1 MTNYDKEYLKLLR
14 KILEEG
20 VEVEN
25 RTGINTI
32 KIPEYNFSFDL
43 SKEFPILQSK
53 QMFYRQA
60 VIEML
65 WIWQMG
71 CNDVREL
78 QDRGVHIWDEWMVD
92 EDGIYRIYEP
102 TPDMEYLND
111 KNPCTDHP
119 FFNDYDD
126 DEKERIMKEI
136 EQKVQTK
143 IANKE
148 YKWQQKE
155 VEVIDPLSVPVDD
168 PFGLRHDFKPK
179 SDENGKVMKAKSIK
193 EGRIIKMA
201 KYYGPEYAYT
211 IGTAYGFI
219 TNRYQHARNLIDTIK
234 NTPTDRRMVKSLWQD
249 EYLRT
254 AVLPSCV
261 WSTEWDVT
269 DGKLNLFVHQRSCD
283 VPLGLPFNVTQ
294 YATLLS
300 MIAKTTGLK
309 AGKINYSIKDAHIYV
324 NQVEGIK
331 EQIRREDRYNEL
343 LKTNRD
349 DLIKLKNCMKGKLD
363 KLDKNSDEFKELD
376 TDYRII
382 DLILEPTTPILELSD
397 EVEDFFDY
405 DNSKEIKHVKVRNY
419 KHMGKISFPL
429 AQ

>member
-1 MTNYDKEYLKLLR
+1 MTNYDREYLKLLR

-102 TPDMEYLND
+102 YGEYNPD
-111 KNPCTDHP
+111 
-119 FFNDYDD
+119 
-126 DEKERIMKEI
+126 
-136 EQKVQTK
+136 
-143 IANKE
+143 
-148 YKWQQKE
+148 KE

-168 PFGLRHDFKPK
+168 PFGLRHEFKPK
-179 SDENGKVMKAKSIK
+179 LDENGKVMTAKSIK
-193 EGRIIKMA
+193 EGRTIKMA

-249 EYLRT
+249 EFLRT

-269 DGKLNLFVHQRSCD
+269 DDTLNLFVHQRSCD

-331 EQIRREDRYNEL
+331 EQIRREDRYDEL
-343 LKTNRD
+343 LKTSHE
-349 DLIKLKNCMKGKLD
+349 DLIKFKNCMEEKLKTLD
-363 KLDKNSDEFKELD
+363 KDSDEFKKLD

-382 DLILEPTTPILELSD
+382 DLILEPTIPTLELSD
-397 EVEDFFDY
+397 EVKDFFDY

-419 KHMGKISFPL
+419 KHMGKITFPL

>member
-1 MTNYDKEYLKLLR
+1 MTNYDREYLKLLR
-14 KILEEG
+14 KILSEG

-102 TPDMEYLND
+102 YGEYNPD
-111 KNPCTDHP
+111 
-119 FFNDYDD
+119 
-126 DEKERIMKEI
+126 
-136 EQKVQTK
+136 
-143 IANKE
+143 
-148 YKWQQKE
+148 KE

-168 PFGLRHDFKPK
+168 PFGQRHEFKPK
-179 SDENGKVMKAKSIK
+179 LDENGKVMTAKSIK
-193 EGRIIKMA
+193 EGRTIKMA

-249 EYLRT
+249 EFLRT

-269 DGKLNLFVHQRSCD
+269 DDTLNLFVHQRSCD

-331 EQIRREDRYNEL
+331 EQIRREDRYDEL
-343 LKTNRD
+343 LKTSHE
-349 DLIKLKNCMKGKLD
+349 DLIKFKNCMEEKLKTLD
-363 KLDKNSDEFKELD
+363 KDSDEFKKLD

-382 DLILEPTTPILELSD
+382 DLILEPTIPTLELSD

-419 KHMGKISFPL
+419 KHMGKITFPL

>member
-102 TPDMEYLND
+102 YGEYDPD
-111 KNPCTDHP
+111 
-119 FFNDYDD
+119 
-126 DEKERIMKEI
+126 
-136 EQKVQTK
+136 
-143 IANKE
+143 
-148 YKWQQKE
+148 KE

-168 PFGLRHDFKPK
+168 PFGLRHEFKPK
-179 SDENGKVMKAKSIK
+179 LDENGKVMTAKSIK
-193 EGRIIKMA
+193 EGRTIKMA

-300 MIAKTTGLK
+300 MIAKTTGLE
-309 AGKINYSIKDAHIYV
+309 AGRINYSIKDAHIYV

-343 LKTNRD
+343 LKTSHE
-349 DLIKLKNCMKGKLD
+349 DLIKFKNCMEEKLKTLD
-363 KLDKNSDEFKELD
+363 KDSDEYKKLD

-382 DLILEPTTPILELSD
+382 DLILEPTVPTLELSD
-397 EVEDFFDY
+397 EVDDFFDY

>member
-1 MTNYDKEYLKLLR
+1 MAKWHKEYLKLCK

-102 TPDMEYLND
+102 YGEYNPD
-111 KNPCTDHP
+111 
-119 FFNDYDD
+119 
-126 DEKERIMKEI
+126 
-136 EQKVQTK
+136 
-143 IANKE
+143 
-148 YKWQQKE
+148 KE

-168 PFGLRHDFKPK
+168 PFGQRHEFKPK
-179 SDENGKVMKAKSIK
+179 LDENGKVMTAKSIK
-193 EGRIIKMA
+193 EGRTIKMA

-249 EYLRT
+249 EFLRT

-269 DGKLNLFVHQRSCD
+269 DDTLNLFVHQRSCD

-331 EQIRREDRYNEL
+331 EQIRREDRYDEL
-343 LKTNRD
+343 LKTSHE
-349 DLIKLKNCMKGKLD
+349 DLIKFKNCMEEKLKTLD
-363 KLDKNSDEFKELD
+363 KDSDEFKKLD

-382 DLILEPTTPILELSD
+382 DLILEPTIPTLELSD
-397 EVEDFFDY
+397 EVKDFFDY

-419 KHMGKISFPL
+419 KHMGKITFPL

>member
-1 MTNYDKEYLKLLR
+1 MTNYDREYLKLLR
-14 KILEEG
+14 KILSEG

-102 TPDMEYLND
+102 YGEYDPD
-111 KNPCTDHP
+111 
-119 FFNDYDD
+119 
-126 DEKERIMKEI
+126 
-136 EQKVQTK
+136 
-143 IANKE
+143 
-148 YKWQQKE
+148 KE

-168 PFGLRHDFKPK
+168 PFGQRHEFKPK
-179 SDENGKVMKAKSIK
+179 LDENGKVMTAKSIK
-193 EGRIIKMA
+193 EGRTIKMA

-249 EYLRT
+249 EFLRT

-269 DGKLNLFVHQRSCD
+269 DDTLNLFVHQRSCD

-331 EQIRREDRYNEL
+331 EQIRREDRYDEL
-343 LKTNRD
+343 LKTSHE
-349 DLIKLKNCMKGKLD
+349 DLIKFKNCMEEKLKTLD
-363 KLDKNSDEFKELD
+363 KDSDEFKKLD

-382 DLILEPTTPILELSD
+382 DLILEPTIPTLELSD
-397 EVEDFFDY
+397 EVKDFFDY

-419 KHMGKISFPL
+419 KHMGKITFPL

>member
-1 MTNYDKEYLKLLR
+1 MTNYDREYLKLLR

-102 TPDMEYLND
+102 YGEYDPD
-111 KNPCTDHP
+111 
-119 FFNDYDD
+119 
-126 DEKERIMKEI
+126 
-136 EQKVQTK
+136 
-143 IANKE
+143 
-148 YKWQQKE
+148 KE

-168 PFGLRHDFKPK
+168 PFGLRHEFKPK
-179 SDENGKVMKAKSIK
+179 LDENGKVMTAKSIK
-193 EGRIIKMA
+193 EGRTIKMA

-269 DGKLNLFVHQRSCD
+269 DGKISLLVHQRSCD

-294 YATLLS
+294 YATLLC
-300 MIAKTTGLK
+300 MIAKITGLK
-309 AGKINYSIKDAHIYV
+309 PDKMYFSIKDAHIYV
-324 NQVEGIK
+324 NQIDGVK

-343 LKTNRD
+343 LKTSHE
-349 DLIKLKNCMKGKLD
+349 DLIKFKNCMEEKLN
-363 KLDKNSDEFKELD
+363 KLDKNSDEFKKLD
-376 TDYRII
+376 TEYRII
-382 DLILEPTTPILELSD
+382 DLILNPTTPILELSD